1 MQFLYGSQILG
12 CSRGHCKHL
21 KKNPL
26 QHSPGECLQPTLLSG
41 HWDLPWGE
49 GITKHLFSCSQV
61 KPGKQAP
68 VIPCPLGA
76 LQLGSSCASAAASG
90 TAPRTVALQ
99 PRPPRNAGIS
109 SKSLQRAKPWPHT
122 SCVST
127 TGDTVPW
134 RRRGDMRHWK
144 NRNSFW
150 SRVRQVKLRYPQGY
164 NCPGVLQTLQFS
176 GEQIQ
181 GIDTEKKGRAQ
192 YLPWSS
198 IQLVLQNKKKTNPNQ
213 TKQPTLVFKQNSSF
227 GGKSVYRGGF
237 FGVGG
242 VLLKVLY
249 FHSVW
254 ENDAWSLWQFSTQE
268 KKNLHRGE
276 VRVEQREHSKH
287 SCELYHQNRI
297 KTLHKNVW
305 EIHGDGRKG
314 IWHPGSPECHYWMQT
329 FFFLGL
335 AISFAMLE
343 VLSYAKNYIQKHLS
357 NQPRQ
362 RSREGNIIMFSPIQG
377 RTKPR

>member
-26 QHSPGECLQPTLLSG
+26 QHSPGECLQPTLLG
-41 HWDLPWGE
+41 GQWDLPWGE

-76 LQLGSSCASAAASG
+76 PQLGSSCASAAASG

-134 RRRGDMRHWK
+134 RRRGDMSTERTGTPSEAGCGRLSCGTPK
-144 NRNSFW
+144 ATTVQEFCKLSSSLVNKF
-150 SRVRQVKLRYPQGY
+150 RVLIRKRRAEHST
-164 NCPGVLQTLQFS
+164 CPGALFS
-176 GEQIQ
+176 LYFKI
-181 GIDTEKKGRAQ
+181 
-192 YLPWSS
+192 
-198 IQLVLQNKKKTNPNQ
+198 KKKPNPKQ
-213 TKQPTLVFKQNSSF
+213 TKQPFLVFKQNSSF
-227 GGKSVYRGGF
+227 GGKSVYSGGF

-242 VLLKVLY
+242 
-249 FHSVW
+249 
-254 ENDAWSLWQFSTQE
+254 
-268 KKNLHRGE
+268 
-276 VRVEQREHSKH
+276 
-287 SCELYHQNRI
+287 
-297 KTLHKNVW
+297 
-305 EIHGDGRKG
+305 
-314 IWHPGSPECHYWMQT
+314 
-329 FFFLGL
+329 
-335 AISFAMLE
+335 SF
-343 VLSYAKNYIQKHLS
+343 
-357 NQPRQ
+357 
-362 RSREGNIIMFSPIQG
+362 
-377 RTKPR
+377 